1 MHTKDAHMNRIN
13 QIFLVTALFSCIFLL
28 NSCTFKSGF
37 TKAQV
42 TPQARN
48 AAPIKNANLYVPM
61 PADFLNKGV
70 AEQKSGARA
79 QEALQKA
86 LQKTNKQALFG
97 VVPQTQEDALK
108 AAKGAGRNQL
118 ATIKILDWN
127 RTSTTLQDNPDRGE
141 VLITLYDVS
150 TGERLRADNLT
161 CSGSPTTINH
171 IGSYGPEDCLKEAFI
186 QWSDTALLN

>member
-1 MHTKDAHMNRIN
+1 MHTAKQTMLLCSF
-13 QIFLVTALFSCIFLL
+13 IFCTMLL
-28 NSCTFKSGF
+28 NACTFNSGF
-37 TKAQV
+37 TKAHV

-48 AAPIKNANLYVPM
+48 AAPVKKANLYVPM
-61 PADFLNKGV
+61 PADFMKNGV

-86 LQKTNKQALFG
+86 LKKTDKQALFG
-97 VVPQTQEDALK
+97 VVQQTQEDALK

-118 ATIKILDWN
+118 ATIKILDWH
-127 RTSTTLQDNPDRGE
+127 RTATTLQNDPDRGE
-141 VLITLYDVS
+141 VLITLYDVT

-161 CSGSPTTINH
+161 CSGTPTTINS

-186 QWSDTALLN
+186 QWSNAALTQ